1 MWALTALA
9 AQQLRPVADA
19 LVSSPAAR
27 RWWQPVARA
36 DQRFLE

>member
-9 AQQLRPVADA
+9 AQELRPVADA
-19 LVSSPAAR
+19 LASSPAAR